1 MNITIISNDKRYE
14 YLNEQLNELGYN
26 SKLANINDKI
36 ETDILILSVRK
47 EYTDVEYNSL
57 FENSK
62 IKTVLAP
69 KYIENSID
77 YTDNEVFLKKNA
89 YLTAEG
95 AITLYYNKVKETLL
109 NKKVLILGY
118 GRIGKYLS
126 KMLKSLNCDV
136 SVYARRKEIQNEIVL
151 EGYKSVAFQNVNY
164 DVVFN
169 TVPTTIINDE
179 FKNCICI
186 ELANGFV
193 NKENVINGNGIPG
206 KMFPKTASTI
216 ILDAILPYLSIW
228 EGHMIGYAFCG
239 SFCTHKRSLEEL
251 KKLKS
256 LGYDILPIMSENVYN
271 TDTYFGK
278 AQDLIKEA
286 ESITENKVIH
296 TIVDAEPLGP
306 KIHLDALIVAPCT
319 GNTLAKIARGITDTS
334 VTMATKAHLRSD
346 RPTVIALCSNDALSA
361 NLQNISILLERKNVF
376 FVPMKQD
383 DVTKKPHSLV
393 SEFSLLE
400 ETLKGALV
408 SKQVRPLFI

>member
-1 MNITIISNDKRYE
+1 MNITIISKDRRYD
-14 YLNEQLNELGYN
+14 YLNQQLNELGYN

-36 ETDILILSVRK
+36 DTDILILSVRK

-69 KYIENSID
+69 KYIDNSID

-95 AITLYYNKVKETLL
+95 AITLYYNEVKETLL

-151 EGYKSVAFQNVNY
+151 DGYKSVAFQNDNY

-216 ILDAILPYLSIW
+216 FLDAILPYL
-228 EGHMIGYAFCG
+228 
-239 SFCTHKRSLEEL
+239 
-251 KKLKS
+251 
-256 LGYDILPIMSENVYN
+256 
-271 TDTYFGK
+271 
-278 AQDLIKEA
+278 
-286 ESITENKVIH
+286 
-296 TIVDAEPLGP
+296 TI
-306 KIHLDALIVAPCT
+306 
-319 GNTLAKIARGITDTS
+319 
-334 VTMATKAHLRSD
+334 
-346 RPTVIALCSNDALSA
+346 
-361 NLQNISILLERKNVF
+361 
-376 FVPMKQD
+376 
-383 DVTKKPHSLV
+383 
-393 SEFSLLE
+393 
-400 ETLKGALV
+400 
-408 SKQVRPLFI
+408 

>member
-14 YLNEQLNELGYN
+14 YLNEQLNDLGYN
-26 SKLANINDKI
+26 SKLANINDTI
-36 ETDILILSVRK
+36 DTDILILSVRK

-57 FENSK
+57 FENSI

-69 KYIENSID
+69 KYIDNSID

-95 AITLYYNKVKETLL
+95 AITLYYNEVKETLL

-151 EGYKSVAFQNVNY
+151 DGYKSVAFQNDNY

-206 KMFPKTASTI
+206 KMFPKTASKI
-216 ILDAILPYLSIW
+216 ILEAILPYLSIW

-278 AQDLIKEA
+278 AQDLIKEV
-286 ESITENKVIH
+286 ESITENSVIH

-306 KIHLDALIVAPCT
+306 KVHLEALIVAPCT

>member
-14 YLNEQLNELGYN
+14 YLNEQLNELEYN
-26 SKLANINDKI
+26 SKLANLNDTI
-36 ETDILILSVRK
+36 DTDILILSVRK
-47 EYTDVEYNSL
+47 EYTDNEYNSL
-57 FENSK
+57 FKRSK
-62 IKTVLAP
+62 IKKVFSSN
-69 KYIENSID
+69 YIKNSID
-77 YTDNEVFLKKNA
+77 YTDNEDFLKKNA

-95 AITLYYNKVKETLL
+95 AITLYYNEVQETLL

-126 KMLKSLNCDV
+126 KMLKSLNCNV
-136 SVYARRKEIQNEIVL
+136 SVYARGKEIQNEIVL
-151 EGYKSVAFQNVNY
+151 DGYNSAPLKNNNY

-169 TVPTTIINDE
+169 TIPSNIVSNE
-179 FKNCICI
+179 FENCICI
-186 ELANGFV
+186 ELANGFL
-193 NKENVINGNGIPG
+193 NKEKVINGNGIPG
-206 KMFPKTASTI
+206 KMFPKTASKI
-216 ILDAILPYLSIW
+216 ILDAILPYLTIW

-251 KKLKS
+251 RKLKK
-256 LGYDILPIMSENVYN
+256 LGYDILPIMSENVFN

-278 AQDLIKEA
+278 AEDLIKEV
-286 ESITENKVIH
+286 EKITENKIIH
-296 TIVDAEPLGP
+296 SIVDAEPLGP
-306 KIHLDALIVAPCT
+306 KIHLDALILAPCT
-319 GNTLAKIARGITDTS
+319 GNTLAKIARGITDTA

>member
-26 SKLANINDKI
+26 SKLANINDTI
-36 ETDILILSVRK
+36 DTDILILSVRK

-57 FENSK
+57 FERSK

-69 KYIENSID
+69 KYIDNSID

-95 AITLYYNKVKETLL
+95 AITLYYNEVKETLL

-126 KMLKSLNCDV
+126 KMLKSLNSDV

-151 EGYKSVAFQNVNY
+151 DGYKSVAFQNDNY

-169 TVPTTIINDE
+169 TVPTTMINDE
-179 FKNCICI
+179 FKSCVCI

-216 ILDAILPYLSIW
+216 ILDAILPYLSI
-228 EGHMIGYAFCG
+228 
-239 SFCTHKRSLEEL
+239 
-251 KKLKS
+251 
-256 LGYDILPIMSENVYN
+256 
-271 TDTYFGK
+271 
-278 AQDLIKEA
+278 
-286 ESITENKVIH
+286 
-296 TIVDAEPLGP
+296 
-306 KIHLDALIVAPCT
+306 
-319 GNTLAKIARGITDTS
+319 
-334 VTMATKAHLRSD
+334 
-346 RPTVIALCSNDALSA
+346 
-361 NLQNISILLERKNVF
+361 
-376 FVPMKQD
+376 
-383 DVTKKPHSLV
+383 
-393 SEFSLLE
+393 
-400 ETLKGALV
+400 
-408 SKQVRPLFI
+408 

>member
-26 SKLANINDKI
+26 SKLANINDTI
-36 ETDILILSVRK
+36 DTDILILSVRK
-47 EYTDVEYNSL
+47 EYTDVEYNSI

-69 KYIENSID
+69 KYIDNSID

-95 AITLYYNKVKETLL
+95 AITLYYNEVKETLL

-151 EGYKSVAFQNVNY
+151 DGYKTGAFQNVNY

-193 NKENVINGNGIPG
+193 NKANVINGNGIPG
-206 KMFPKTASTI
+206 KMFPKTASKI
-216 ILDAILPYLSIW
+216 ILEAILPYLSI
-228 EGHMIGYAFCG
+228 
-239 SFCTHKRSLEEL
+239 
-251 KKLKS
+251 
-256 LGYDILPIMSENVYN
+256 
-271 TDTYFGK
+271 
-278 AQDLIKEA
+278 
-286 ESITENKVIH
+286 
-296 TIVDAEPLGP
+296 
-306 KIHLDALIVAPCT
+306 
-319 GNTLAKIARGITDTS
+319 
-334 VTMATKAHLRSD
+334 
-346 RPTVIALCSNDALSA
+346 
-361 NLQNISILLERKNVF
+361 
-376 FVPMKQD
+376 
-383 DVTKKPHSLV
+383 
-393 SEFSLLE
+393 
-400 ETLKGALV
+400 
-408 SKQVRPLFI
+408 